1 MTRTTIDSVFR
12 DVTASVT
19 LTGESGD
26 DPFESG
32 RRWHHRAW
40 SVTLRFEGRELTT
53 PYYTGLGGGEPSARS
68 VLESL
73 ASDAATVVNS
83 DGFEEWAD
91 DLAFDPGS
99 RQAKD
104 TYRATV
110 DLTAQLRTFL
120 GDAFDRFVFETEY

>member
-12 DVTASVT
+12 GVTASIT

-26 DPFESG
+26 DPFTPD

-40 SVTLRFEGRELTT
+40 SVVLRFEGRELTT
-53 PYYTGLGGGEPSARS
+53 PYYTGLAGGEPSARS

-73 ASDAATVVNS
+73 TSDR
-83 DGFEEWAD
+83 
-91 DLAFDPGS
+91 L
-99 RQAKD
+99 
-104 TYRATV
+104 RA
-110 DLTAQLRTFL
+110 FL